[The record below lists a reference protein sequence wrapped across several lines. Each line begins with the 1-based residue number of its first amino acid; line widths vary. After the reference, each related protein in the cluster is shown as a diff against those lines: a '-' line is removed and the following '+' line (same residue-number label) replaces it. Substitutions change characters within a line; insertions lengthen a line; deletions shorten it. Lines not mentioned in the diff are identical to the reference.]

1 MGPQC
6 LTDAL
11 PKGGTM
17 MEEYPA
23 KLDNYI
29 DGLLIKNWISKQ
41 KNGADLSASSNVAKS
56 VCWSCFH
63 P

>member
-1 MGPQC
+1 MSPKG

-17 MEEYPA
+17 MEEYSA

-29 DGLLIKNWISKQ
+29 DGLLIRNWISKQ
-41 KNGADLSASSNVAKS
+41 KEGADLSASSNVSKS

-63 P
+63 F